1 MRVFICNEVGEFPP
15 KLFFR
20 LKIQKYLIVPPKY
33 VDTQF
38 PQKLIQK
45 SISKSIKQAIFIKP
59 NETLKILG
67 LDDKK

>member
-1 MRVFICNEVGEFPP
+1 MREFICNEVVELLP

-38 PQKLIQK
+38 AQKLIQK
-45 SISKSIKQAIFIKP
+45 SISKSIKQTIFIAL
-59 NETLKILG
+59 NEILKMLG